1 MNLDIHPLVAAF
13 CAAITF
19 GLADFLGGRAG
30 HRMGAAA
37 AVAIVQSIATLMAI
51 AIIGLGGYP
60 LPHGRDLML
69 GIIAGLT
76 DGVALL
82 LLYRGL
88 AEGRIGIVAPLASLI
103 SVAVPATA
111 EAVWIVVPPPLQL
124 IGMALAAV
132 AVVVIGRVVVEEDN
146 DAAKTR
152 LSIVLGAACGLAFG
166 VTNLTLGL
174 VQPDYGNGALL
185 LMRIVAALIAF
196 GFLLSSRNRPAVTAA
211 GVGIAGLAGIL
222 DGIGLTSYVFAA
234 THGLI
239 GVAASVLALYAGV
252 TVLLGVLVLK
262 ERVSPVQ
269 MVGLGIG
276 AVSAVLLSVG
286 GS

>member
-30 HRMGAAA
+30 HRIGAAA
-37 AVAIVQSIATLMAI
+37 AVAIVQTVAAVMAI

-76 DGVALL
+76 DGIALL

-111 EAVWIVVPPPLQL
+111 EAVWIVVPPPVQL
-124 IGMALAAV
+124 IGMALATI
-132 AVVVIGRVVVEEDN
+132 AVVVIGRVVDEDS

-152 LSIVLGAACGLAFG
+152 LSIVLGASCGLAFG

-185 LMRIVAALIAF
+185 VMRIVAALIAF

-252 TVLLGVLVLK
+252 TIVLGVLVLK
-262 ERVSPVQ
+262 ERVSPMQ

-276 AVSAVLLSVG
+276 AVSAVLLSAG